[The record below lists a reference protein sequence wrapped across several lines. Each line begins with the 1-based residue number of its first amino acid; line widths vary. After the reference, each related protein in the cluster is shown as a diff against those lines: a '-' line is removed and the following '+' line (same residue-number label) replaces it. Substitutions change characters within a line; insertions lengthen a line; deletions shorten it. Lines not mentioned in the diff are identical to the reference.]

1 MKKILLALSVLGY
14 VELNTAFAGV
24 EQYVAAVDQISEQ
37 YKQESRNFFSSLN
50 AQQTSFT
57 PQQQTQYCAIV
68 GSYIDRLYQ
77 AADQNREAL
86 DRQFRQMTKQDVI
99 HQVMSSKEMLI
110 LKKYNIQCDLK

>member
-1 MKKILLALSVLGY
+1 MKKILWVLSVLGY
-14 VELNTAFAGV
+14 ASLNTAFAGV

-37 YKQESRNFFSSLN
+37 YKQDSRNFFSSLN

-68 GSYIDRLYQ
+68 GGYIDQLYQ
-77 AADQNREAL
+77 AADQNRAFL
-86 DRQFRQMTKQDVI
+86 DRQFRQMTRQDVMN
-99 HQVMSSKEMLI
+99 QVMSSREMLI

>member
-1 MKKILLALSVLGY
+1 MKKILFSLILLGC
-14 VELNTAFAGV
+14 AGSNVAVASV

-86 DRQFRQMTKQDVI
+86 DRQFRQMTRQDVI
-99 HQVMSSKEMLI
+99 NKVMSSKEMLI
-110 LKKYNIQCDLK
+110 LRKYNIQCDLK